1 MNPSPS
7 IGRIFSRDCLLAM
20 TLCATVLAPSLAVL
34 CERSQAAE
42 NPATRQAGNPQA
54 TPAPPPRIT
63 VSHETTRILR
73 PLRGDGYVDYV
84 AALNQMA
91 SQGVTP
97 KNNAAVLFVQALGL
111 DDFKPADRTR
121 IDKLLQIEPS
131 PQGGQHLA
139 DFNEFLNRKLGRRPT
154 KRKRPTSIPRRK
166 NPGRQVI
173 SHWWPSG
180 SRAMQSRST

>member
-97 KNNAAVLFVQALGL
+97 KNNAAVLFVQCARLRRLQTGRSDAHRQAAANRTESARGPAPRGL
-111 DDFKPADRTR
+111 
-121 IDKLLQIEPS
+121 Q
-131 PQGGQHLA
+131 
-139 DFNEFLNRKLGRRPT
+139 
-154 KRKRPTSIPRRK
+154 
-166 NPGRQVI
+166 
-173 SHWWPSG
+173 
-180 SRAMQSRST
+180 